1 MIDMIPLTN
10 TINIQNTLR
19 LSLLLLL
26 VVIVLVK
33 IKGSCCQTYIKEIY
47 VKEHFTMNIYTFV
60 PLSLARWHPLSII
73 NTLLYNPR
81 MYE

>member
-1 MIDMIPLTN
+1 MIDMIPLAN

-47 VKEHFTMNIYTFV
+47 VKEHFTMN
-60 PLSLARWHPLSII
+60 
-73 NTLLYNPR
+73 
-81 MYE
+81 